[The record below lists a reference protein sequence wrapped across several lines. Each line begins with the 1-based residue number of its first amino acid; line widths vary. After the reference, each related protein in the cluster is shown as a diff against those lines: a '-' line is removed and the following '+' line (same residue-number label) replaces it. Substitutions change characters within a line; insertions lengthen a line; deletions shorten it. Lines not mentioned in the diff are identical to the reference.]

1 MFEGLPCFLFGESMG
16 GAVALKA
23 HLKNPSMWD
32 GAILVAPMCKIAET
46 MYPPWYLVKIMIA
59 LAHII
64 PKAKLVPS
72 NNIATIGC
80 RDLEKRKIVSQVS
93 TILESLVKKHMW
105 LDFYVSFLHWLGLT
119 NSFV

>member
-1 MFEGLPCFLFGESMG
+1 MVSTTIGVEGAITNFGVLGAGRPEFEGLPCFLFGESMG

-64 PKAKLVPS
+64 PKAKLVPN

-80 RDLEKRKIVSQVS
+80 RDLEKRKIVSQMS
-93 TILESLVKKHMW
+93 TTSRL
-105 LDFYVSFLHWLGLT
+105 
-119 NSFV
+119 